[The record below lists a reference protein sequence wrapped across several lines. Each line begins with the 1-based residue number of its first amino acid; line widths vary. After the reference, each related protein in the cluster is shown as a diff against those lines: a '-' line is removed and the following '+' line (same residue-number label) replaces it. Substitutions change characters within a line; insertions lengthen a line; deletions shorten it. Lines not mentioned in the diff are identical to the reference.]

1 MYGQGSPSML
11 THKQKEILENL
22 KSQPKQNVKQKTLLT
37 RRSKW
42 KKQYMW
48 NINEL
53 ENELCIEDLTPTASI
68 SSKCSNFH
76 VLPSEEL
83 QDDSSEDSDKIPK
96 DLMCPVCLDLLYSPL
111 KVQPCGHIFCEPC
124 LRRIAH
130 PNPTNTLCP
139 LCRHIIGQCMPCRDI
154 GNEVREHYAALY
166 RERHHFEQEHSSQHM
181 PLPWIRD
188 FRRRHNLEGTEWT
201 ERIGNTGK
209 AFMWTLCLNIL
220 GLGILIFLNWL
231 LKNDTHISERN
242 SQHE

>member
-1 MYGQGSPSML
+1 MILIFHRIQTKEDNISIIKDILFSDAFYTAVTPSDDLDWAMYGQGSPSML

-83 QDDSSEDSDKIPK
+83 QVTLTI
-96 DLMCPVCLDLLYSPL
+96 LYSL
-111 KVQPCGHIFCEPC
+111 
-124 LRRIAH
+124 
-130 PNPTNTLCP
+130 
-139 LCRHIIGQCMPCRDI
+139 
-154 GNEVREHYAALY
+154 
-166 RERHHFEQEHSSQHM
+166 
-181 PLPWIRD
+181 
-188 FRRRHNLEGTEWT
+188 
-201 ERIGNTGK
+201 
-209 AFMWTLCLNIL
+209 LN
-220 GLGILIFLNWL
+220 
-231 LKNDTHISERN
+231 
-242 SQHE
+242 